1 MVGYGYYGAEV
12 FNHRNE
18 RKTMTTFTTEDRMS
32 VAPLQDRITAWIKDY
47 ATKAGMK
54 SLVVGISGGID
65 SAVVS
70 ALCAR
75 TGLHTV
81 AVTMPIRQRPDLH
94 DLSMRQGAWLC
105 NEFDNV
111 RHEIIDLTTTF
122 DEFEA
127 RLSTYNNLLGFAN
140 SRSRLRM
147 VTLYQIAQSVSGLV
161 VGTGNK
167 VEDFGVG
174 FYTKYGDGGVDI
186 SPIADCYKTEVWQMG
201 RELGV
206 LQDIIDAAPTD
217 GLWDDG
223 RTDQDQLGG
232 LSYADLELAMKQD
245 NNELPIANTEQHDR
259 VIQYRKIRARS
270 LHKMNPIPVFK
281 R

>member
-1 MVGYGYYGAEV
+1 
-12 FNHRNE
+12 
-18 RKTMTTFTTEDRMS
+18 MTTFTTEDRLS
-32 VAPLQDRITAWIKDY
+32 ATNLLQDRIAAWIKNY
-47 ATKAGMK
+47 AQQAGMK
-54 SLVVGISGGID
+54 SLVIGISGGID

-75 TGLHTV
+75 TGLNTV
-81 AVTMPIRQRPDLH
+81 AVSMPIRQRPDLH

-105 NEFDNV
+105 HEFDNV
-111 RHEIIDLTTTF
+111 RHEIIDLTSTF

-127 RLSTYNNLLGFAN
+127 RLATYPNELGLAN

-147 VTLYQIAQSVSGLV
+147 VTLYQIAQSVQGIV

-201 RELGV
+201 RELGI
-206 LQDIIDAAPTD
+206 LDDIINAAPTD

-223 RTDQDQLGG
+223 RTDEDQLG
-232 LSYADLELAMKQD
+232 LTYADLEVAMRMD
-245 NNELPIANTEQHDR
+245 LGEIESTVPELVANLEKFR
-259 VIQYRKIRARS
+259 VIQARS
-270 LHKMNPIPVFK
+270 QHKMNPIPVFK
-281 R
+281 KS